1 MHTLADLLNSAA
13 GLRFLGT
20 KGVFIDRKP
29 FKARLQA
36 PANPALA
43 AHFGAEERKL
53 ICSGQQIYVD
63 YHQSVLSKIEI
74 LRELEKDARLFPFFL
89 WVDTDRSGSDNLM
102 AKFAWPAPSKKGAI
116 TILPPGT
123 KEVEMRFAQIDAA
136 QLSSAI
142 DRLETQLLQSNQKVA
157 GAKEKY
163 LQLRALFID
172 GHAETLG
179 AFNLQIT
186 DFLLTHVL
194 GFTPRSVLLSEQLDK
209 PYLLE
214 TVNLFLNRVGE
225 IVDVFNE
232 ARQTLIQAEI
242 DPQVRE
248 LEADYLPLFYSCE
261 IDNRR
266 LRLVHHIDGGD
277 HFAVCNCKCG
287 QEYKFHLGKNTL
299 SVAEIA
305 RTGRWSP
312 DVCFPI
318 FYNDL
323 VSGFVAGKSSAL
335 YLLILNE
342 VLRKVLDKK
351 PVPMLVPESLR
362 LNNAVDPQVDSLIY
376 RYFTE

>member
-1 MHTLADLLNSAA
+1 MQTLADLLNSAE
-13 GLRFLGT
+13 GLRFLEA
-20 KGVFIDRKP
+20 KGVFIDSGQ
-29 FKARLQA
+29 FKERLQP
-36 PANPALA
+36 PANPRLA
-43 AHFGAEERKL
+43 EHFGVEERKL
-53 ICSGQQIYVD
+53 VCSGQQIYVD
-63 YHQSVLSKIEI
+63 YHQSVVSKIEI
-74 LRELEKDARLFPFFL
+74 LRELEKDAGLFPFFL

-142 DRLETQLLQSNQKVA
+142 DRMETQLLQSNQKVT

-163 LQLRALFID
+163 LQLRAFFID
-172 GHAETLG
+172 GHAETLS
-179 AFNLQIT
+179 AFNLRIT

-194 GFTPRSVLLSEQLDK
+194 GFTPRSVLLSEQLDQ

-214 TVNLFLNRVGE
+214 TVDLFLNHVGE
-225 IVDVFNE
+225 IVKVFND
-232 ARQTLIQAEI
+232 ARQALIQADV

-248 LEADYLPLFYSCE
+248 LDTDYLPLFYSCE
-261 IDNRR
+261 NDGRR
-266 LRLVHHIDGGD
+266 LRLQHFIDGDD
-277 HFAVCNCKCG
+277 HFAICNCKCG

-299 SVAEIA
+299 SMEEIA

-342 VLRKVLDKK
+342 VLQRVLEKK

-362 LNNAVDPQVDSLIY
+362 LKNAVDPQVDSLIY